1 MTTYS
6 GDPHPGIII
15 HKVPVG
21 ADVPGLLFAVG
32 MVFIF
37 LLAVPVLCYVLAAG
51 AVLGV
56 VVALALR
63 AIHRLQ
69 PYESSYSHLPQLGD
83 AAR

>member
-1 MTTYS
+1 
-6 GDPHPGIII
+6 
-15 HKVPVG
+15 VPVG

-51 AVLGV
+51 VVLGV

-63 AIHRLQ
+63 AIHSAQ
-69 PYESSYSHLPQLGD
+69 PFESSYAHLQLRNE
-83 AAR
+83 AR

>member
-1 MTTYS
+1 MTTHTE
-6 GDPHPGIII
+6 DPHPGIAV

-51 AVLGV
+51 ALLGV
-56 VVALALR
+56 VVAFAHR
-63 AIHRLQ
+63 AIHQSQ
-69 PYESSYSHLPQLGD
+69 PYESSYSHLALGD

>member
-1 MTTYS
+1 MTTHTEN
-6 GDPHPGIII
+6 PHPGIAV

-51 AVLGV
+51 AVLGII
-56 VVALALR
+56 VALALR
-63 AIHRLQ
+63 AIHDAQ
-69 PYESSYSHLPQLGD
+69 PYETSYSHLARLGN

>member
-1 MTTYS
+1 MTTHS
-6 GDPHPGIII
+6 EDPHPGIAV

-56 VVALALR
+56 IVAFALR
-63 AIHRLQ
+63 AIHNAQ
-69 PYESSYSHLPQLGD
+69 PYESSYSHLAQLGD

>member
-1 MTTYS
+1 MTTHTEN
-6 GDPHPGIII
+6 PHPGIAV

-51 AVLGV
+51 AVLGII
-56 VVALALR
+56 VALALR
-63 AIHRLQ
+63 VIHNAQ
-69 PYESSYSHLPQLGD
+69 PYESSYSHLAQLGN

>member
-1 MTTYS
+1 MTTH
-6 GDPHPGIII
+6 GEDPHPGIVV

-37 LLAVPVLCYVLAAG
+37 LLAVPVLCYALAAG

-56 VVALALR
+56 IVAFVLR
-63 AIHRLQ
+63 AIHNAQ
-69 PYESSYSHLPQLGD
+69 PYETSYSHLAQLGN

>member
-1 MTTYS
+1 MTTHTE
-6 GDPHPGIII
+6 DPHPGIVV

-56 VVALALR
+56 IVAFALR
-63 AIHRLQ
+63 AIHKAQ
-69 PYESSYSHLPQLGD
+69 PYETSYSHLAQLGN

>member
-1 MTTYS
+1 
-6 GDPHPGIII
+6 
-15 HKVPVG
+15 
-21 ADVPGLLFAVG
+21 

-51 AVLGV
+51 VVLGV

-63 AIHRLQ
+63 AIHNAQ
-69 PYESSYSHLPQLGD
+69 PFESSYAHLAQLGD